1 MRKIVKCP
9 LKVRGSKFIHRR
21 PIFETITASEWEYF
35 TRYAGINAKPEV
47 QR

>member
-9 LKVRGSKFIHRR
+9 LKIRGSKFIHRR
-21 PIFETITASEWEYF
+21 PMFETITVSEQGYF
-35 TRYAGINAKPEV
+35 TRYAGINAKTEV